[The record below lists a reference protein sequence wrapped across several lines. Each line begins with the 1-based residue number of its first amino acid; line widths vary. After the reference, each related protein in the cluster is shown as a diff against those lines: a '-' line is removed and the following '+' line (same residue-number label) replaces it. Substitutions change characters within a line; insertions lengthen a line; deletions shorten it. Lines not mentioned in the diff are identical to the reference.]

1 MERDHRTE
9 ERGSD
14 AAEAR
19 LMPSPL
25 RIGTRGSQ
33 LALWQARAVAT
44 ALEAHGLEVD
54 LVIVRT
60 LGDRLQEAPLSDV
73 GGKRLF
79 VKELEDALLGG
90 EIDLAVHS
98 AKDMPAVLPEG
109 LSVAATL
116 PREDPRDALV
126 LRPGASG
133 GTLASVLST
142 LASAPRVGT
151 SSIRRSAQLIPLLPG
166 AVFAPIRGNVD
177 TRLRKLDQG
186 EYDMLVLASAGLRRL
201 GCGRRI
207 SAPIPTEDCVPAPG
221 QGIIAIEIRAGDV
234 ATRNALQPVH
244 DANASVALE
253 AERAVVAALGGGCQL
268 PLGALAVIRGTDLAL
283 HAVVC
288 SSDGTRAVRAQA
300 TGAVAD
306 PLAVGRRVAEQLE
319 EQGATALLDDA
330 RR

>member
-1 MERDHRTE
+1 
-9 ERGSD
+9 
-14 AAEAR
+14 
-19 LMPSPL
+19 MPSPL

-33 LALWQARAVAT
+33 LALWQARTVAT

-60 LGDRLQEAPLSDV
+60 SGDLLQEAPLSEV

-98 AKDMPAVLPEG
+98 AKDMPAVLPDG
-109 LSVAATL
+109 LSIAATL

-126 LRPGASG
+126 LPAGASG
-133 GTLASVLST
+133 GTLASVLSA
-142 LASAPRVGT
+142 LAPAPRVGT

-186 EYDMLVLASAGLRRL
+186 EYDLLVLASAGMRRL
-201 GCGRRI
+201 GCGARI
-207 SAPIPTEDCVPAPG
+207 SAAIPTEDCVPAPG

-234 ATRNALQPVH
+234 ATRNALQSVH

-268 PLGALAVIRGTDLAL
+268 PLGALAVIRGTDLDL
-283 HAVVC
+283 RAVVC

-319 EQGATALLDDA
+319 QQGATALLDDA
-330 RR
+330 RG